1 MPIIRAVN
9 GIVEMHPA
17 LSVSPRPPATQ
28 ADADNRRG
36 RSKEQERQATNHAT
50 LLAHQAYQEQGPQS
64 AAPKPALIAQDLMT
78 SPVTSLP
85 SDSTLLEAWSVMKHK
100 GIHHLPVT
108 SVHGTLVGM
117 ISDHDL
123 LPYAHELE
131 SVNSPGPSAG
141 HKLARV
147 MSTRVLSA
155 TPTTE
160 IREIAHVMLDEHVSA
175 IPILDSSRH
184 PVGIL
189 ATSDILR
196 AIVRRSPLELWT

>member
-1 MPIIRAVN
+1 M
-9 GIVEMHPA
+9 G
-17 LSVSPRPPATQ
+17 
-28 ADADNRRG
+28 
-36 RSKEQERQATNHAT
+36 QERQTADHA
-50 LLAHQAYQEQGPQS
+50 ARIAQQAYQQQVDQAP
-64 AAPKPALIAQDLMT
+64 APKPALLAQDIMT
-78 SPVTSLP
+78 SPVTWLP
-85 SDSTLLEAWSVMKHK
+85 SHSTLLEAWSTMKHK

-131 SVNSPGPSAG
+131 SVNSPGPSAE

-147 MSTRVLSA
+147 MSSRVLSA

-160 IREIAHVMLDEHVSA
+160 IREIVHVMLDEQVSA

-184 PVGIL
+184 LVGIL
-189 ATSDILR
+189 STSDILR
-196 AIVRRSPLELWT
+196 AIAHRSPLELWT

>member
-17 LSVSPRPPATQ
+17 LPVSPRPPATQ
-28 ADADNRRG
+28 VAAAGRDD
-36 RSKEQERQATNHAT
+36 RSKGRERQTADHA
-50 LLAHQAYQEQGPQS
+50 ARIAQQAYQQQVCQAP
-64 AAPKPALIAQDLMT
+64 APKPALLAQDLMT
-78 SPVTSLP
+78 SPVTWLP
-85 SDSTLLEAWSVMKHK
+85 SDSTLLEAWTVMKRK
-100 GIHHLPVT
+100 GIHHLPMT

-117 ISDHDL
+117 ISSHDL

-131 SVNSPGPSAG
+131 SANYPGPSAG

-147 MSTRVLSA
+147 MSSQVLSA

-160 IREIAHVMLDEHVSA
+160 IREIAHVMIDEQVSA

-184 PVGIL
+184 PIGIL
-189 ATSDILR
+189 TTSDILR
-196 AIVRRSPLELWT
+196 AIVHRSPLELWT

>member
-17 LSVSPRPPATQ
+17 LSVSSRPPATQ

-36 RSKEQERQATNHAT
+36 RSKEQGRQATNHAT
-50 LLAHQAYQEQGPQS
+50 LLAQQAYQEQGPQG
-64 AAPKPALIAQDLMT
+64 ATPKPALLAQDLMT

-131 SVNSPGPSAG
+131 SVNSPGPAAG

-196 AIVRRSPLELWT
+196 AIVGRSPLELWT

>member
-9 GIVEMHPA
+9 GIVEMNPA

-36 RSKEQERQATNHAT
+36 RSKEQERQATNHTT
-50 LLAHQAYQEQGPQS
+50 LLAQQAYQEQGPQGT
-64 AAPKPALIAQDLMT
+64 APKPALLAQDLMT

-108 SVHGTLVGM
+108 SVHGALVGM

>member
-1 MPIIRAVN
+1 MAIIRPVS
-9 GIVEMHPA
+9 GIVETHPGPP
-17 LSVSPRPPATQ
+17 VSSRPPATQ
-28 ADADNRRG
+28 VATADRDD
-36 RSKEQERQATNHAT
+36 RSKGQEQQAADHAAR
-50 LLAHQAYQEQGPQS
+50 LAQQAYQQQAHQDS
-64 AAPKPALIAQDLMT
+64 IPKPALLAQDLMT
-78 SPVTSLP
+78 SPVTILP

-147 MSTRVLSA
+147 MSSRVLSA

-160 IREIAHVMLDEHVSA
+160 LREIARVMLDEHVGA
-175 IPILDSSRH
+175 IPILNSSRH

-189 ATSDILR
+189 TTSDILR
-196 AIVRRSPLELWT
+196 AIVHRSPLELWT